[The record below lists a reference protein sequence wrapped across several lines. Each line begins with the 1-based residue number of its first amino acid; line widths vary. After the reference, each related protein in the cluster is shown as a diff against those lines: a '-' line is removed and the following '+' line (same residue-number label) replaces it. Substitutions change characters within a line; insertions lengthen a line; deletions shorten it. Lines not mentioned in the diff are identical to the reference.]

1 MRRSVRAR
9 CVRSVQ
15 KFKKCHAS
23 KHTCERHV
31 DVCIHPY
38 VVDLMF
44 EEALGNDHDCFSH
57 QKKI

>member
-23 KHTCERHV
+23 KHTLCERRM

-44 EEALGNDHDCFSH
+44 
-57 QKKI
+57 